1 MMINPL
7 NFINGESIEIF
18 SSFILICLNAV
29 LYKITQSFNFYICL
43 VYNEGYIKVTLSC
56 ILFILLN

>member
-18 SSFILICLNAV
+18 SSFNLICLNAV
-29 LYKITQSFNFYICL
+29 LYKIT
-43 VYNEGYIKVTLSC
+43 
-56 ILFILLN
+56 